1 MRMNVWGCFLF
12 DVLRKLCL
20 LSGDGSAASSHSI
33 LKLDGGPVPL
43 GSTTHESIWTPKSMW
58 ARWKPLDTNKQTSR
72 DKRQALREAELRITL
87 IGVK

>member
-43 GSTTHESIWTPKSMW
+43 GSTATHESIWTPKSMW
-58 ARWKPLDTNKQTSR
+58 ARWKPLDMNKQKQTSR
-72 DKRQALREAELRITL
+72 DKRQALERGRITDYH
-87 IGVK
+87 